1 MGFEVLIGRV
11 FGSEYNTNEGLR
23 FHFLVALI
31 HKFHTTEL
39 AGNLKERKKIT
50 NNSMCDKEDIINMIY

>member
-1 MGFEVLIGRV
+1 MDFEVLIGKV
-11 FGSEYNTNEGLR
+11 FGSEHNINEGLR

-39 AGNLKERKKIT
+39 AGNLKERKKKSLTIV
-50 NNSMCDKEDIINMIY
+50 CAIRRIL